1 VTKYCLMSAAG
12 SYTDFHVDF
21 GGTSVWVSLSGRFDD
36 FLKKVIDSFSHRVFR
51 LFRRSLLY
59 CRRSSITFTSAAR
72 SFTSSSRR
80 PGI

>member
-21 GGTSVWVSLSGRFDD
+21 GGTSVWVSLSGLFDD